1 MTDELYTIGQL
12 ARRTGL
18 PVRTIRFW
26 SDSDLLPPTGRS
38 AGGYRLYDAAA
49 VARLELVRTLRELG
63 LGLDVVQQVL
73 ARQRTVAD
81 VAAAHVRALD
91 AEIQL
96 LRVRRAVLASVAAR
110 NGTAEEMRL
119 MHKLAQLSAR
129 ERQEL
134 IDEYVDATF
143 GGVHPESPGYGIAA
157 GMRQLSLPDDP
168 TPAQVDAW
176 VELAELVSDPD
187 FRARTREMALAGAGA
202 QERLTA
208 AYDFTAVQEK
218 AGGALADGVPPESA
232 RGRQIAREI
241 VGDLAPQAR
250 RELADEMAMFADVR
264 VERYWALLGTI
275 NGWEPFTPKVPAFLW
290 LIDALRAGS

>member
-26 SDSDLLPPTGRS
+26 SDSDLLPPTARS

-91 AEIQL
+91 AEIRL

-110 NGTAEEMRL
+110 NSTTEEMRL

-134 IDEYVDATF
+134 IDEFVDATF
-143 GGVHPESPGYGIAA
+143 DSVNPDSPGYGIAA
-157 GMRQLSLPDDP
+157 GMRQLKLPDDP

-176 VELAELVSDPD
+176 VELAELVTDPD
-187 FRARTREMALAGAGA
+187 FRARTREMALAGESS
-202 QERLTA
+202 QERLTE
-208 AYDFTAVQEK
+208 AYDFAVVQAK
-218 AGGALADGVPPESA
+218 AGGALADGIEPGSA
-232 RGRQIAREI
+232 RGQEITREI
-241 VGDLAPQAR
+241 VGDLTPEAR
-250 RELADEMAMFADVR
+250 RELADTMAVFSDVR

-290 LIDALRAGS
+290 LIEALRAGS

>member
-12 ARRTGL
+12 ARRAGL

-26 SDSDLLPPTGRS
+26 SDSGLLPPTGRS

-63 LGLDVVQQVL
+63 IGLDVVGQVL

-91 AEIQL
+91 AEIRL

-110 NGTAEEMRL
+110 NSTTEEMSL

-143 GGVHPESPGYGIAA
+143 GGVNPESPGYGIAA
-157 GMRQLSLPDDP
+157 GMRQLKLPDDP

-176 VELAELVSDPD
+176 VELAELVTDAD
-187 FRARTREMALAGAGA
+187 FRARTRQMALAGESSQA
-202 QERLTA
+202 RLTE
-208 AYDFTAVQEK
+208 AYDFNAVQET
-218 AGGALADGVPPESA
+218 AGRALADGVAPDSA
-232 RGRQIAREI
+232 RGQELAREL
-241 VGDLAPQAR
+241 VGDLGPEGR
-250 RELADEMAMFADVR
+250 RELADEMAIFTDVR

-290 LIDALRAGS
+290 LIEALRA

>member
-26 SDSDLLPPTGRS
+26 SDSDLLPPTRRS
-38 AGGYRLYDAAA
+38 GAGYRLYDAAA

-91 AEIQL
+91 AEIRL
-96 LRVRRAVLASVAAR
+96 LQVRRAVLASVAAR
-110 NGTAEEMRL
+110 NSTTEEMSL

-134 IDEYVDATF
+134 IDEYVDTTF
-143 GGVHPESPGYGIAA
+143 DGVSPESPGWGIAQ
-157 GMRQLSLPDDP
+157 GMRQLALPDQP

-176 VELAELVSDPD
+176 VELAELCTDPD
-187 FRARTREMALAGAGA
+187 FRARTREMAVAGTQPRPVA
-202 QERLTA
+202 TT
-208 AYDFTAVQEK
+208 AYDYGLLTER
-218 AGGALADGVPPESA
+218 AGEALRDGVAPASA
-232 RGRQIAREI
+232 RGQEIVREV
-241 VGDLAPQAR
+241 VGDLGADAR
-250 RELADEMAMFADVR
+250 RVLADEMALFSDAR
-264 VERYWALLGTI
+264 VERYWALLGTL
-275 NGWEPFTPKVPAFLW
+275 NGWEPFTPKVPAFEW
-290 LIDALRAGS
+290 FITGLRAGA

>member
-26 SDSDLLPPTGRS
+26 SDSDVLPPSGRS

-73 ARQRTVAD
+73 ARQRTVAE

-91 AEIQL
+91 AEIRL
-96 LRVRRAVLASVAAR
+96 LRLRRAVLASVAAR
-110 NGTAEEMRL
+110 NGTTEEMSL

-134 IDEYVDATF
+134 IDEYVDTTF
-143 GGVHPESPGYGIAA
+143 DGVPPDSPGYGIAQ

-168 TPAQVDAW
+168 TPEQVDAW
-176 VELAELVSDPD
+176 VELAELVTDAD
-187 FRARTREMALAGAGA
+187 FRARTREMAVAGTQPRPVAQGDYDYGKLTTLAGA
-202 QERLTA
+202 
-208 AYDFTAVQEK
+208 
-218 AGGALADGVPPESA
+218 ALADGVAPESA
-232 RGRQIAREI
+232 RGQEIVREI
-241 VGDLAPQAR
+241 AGDLDARAR
-250 RELADEMAMFADVR
+250 RALADEMALFSDAR
-264 VERYWALLGTI
+264 VERYWALLGTL
-275 NGWEPFTPKVPAFLW
+275 NGWEPFTPKVPAFEW
-290 LIDALRAGS
+290 FIAALRA